1 MTKEAFKRFWIE
13 KILNEAS
20 EKHFDDITLLIDGQF
35 LTQDRTPE
43 EVKRFLIDKII
54 DSTDYSINRDC
65 FIFRKPEKELLSLYK
80 QTFGLNLN
88 AVLVSKANFPKYEEM
103 RIYF

>member
-1 MTKEAFKRFWIE
+1 MTKEAFKIYWIE
-13 KILNEAS
+13 KILNEAN
-20 EKHFDDITLLIDGQF
+20 EQHFEDITLLIDGQY
-35 LTQDRTPE
+35 LTQNRTPE

-54 DSTDYSINRDC
+54 DSPDYSINKDY

-80 QTFGLNLN
+80 QTFALNLN

>member
-1 MTKEAFKRFWIE
+1 MTKEAFKRLWVE

-20 EKHFDDITLLIDGQF
+20 ERHFEDITLLIDGQY

-54 DSTDYSINRDC
+54 GSPDYSINKDC
-65 FIFRKPEKELLSLYK
+65 FIFRKPEKELLALYGK
-80 QTFGLNLN
+80 TLALNLN

-103 RIYF
+103 RVYF

>member
-1 MTKEAFKRFWIE
+1 MNKEIFKRFWIE
-13 KILNEAS
+13 KILNEAN
-20 EKHFDDITLLIDGQF
+20 EQHFDDITLLIDGQY

-54 DSTDYSINRDC
+54 DSPDYSINKDY
-65 FIFRKPEKELLSLYK
+65 FIFRKPEIELLSLYK
-80 QTFGLNLN
+80 TAYGLNLN